1 MNDAVVNT
9 KNNALVLDTAGEKLD
24 KEVSLVEQQAASVV
38 VASDEDYAN
47 AGTVTAEIK
56 KVQKKVTEYWEPL
69 RASTYKAY
77 QDVMA
82 RKKEML
88 GPLESAEKI
97 LKKKMVVYYD
107 EKERKRK
114 EQEEAMRRL
123 AQEEADR
130 KLEEAIAADAVG
142 DTIGAEFAMAE
153 AEIMDDV
160 AVSGG
165 IQSQAPKASGVSTT
179 KTWVIE
185 SIDESKV
192 PVDINGAV
200 IRPVDEKAV
209 MALIKATK
217 GKISIPGIKYKE
229 TVTVSVRS

>member
-1 MNDAVVNT
+1 MNDAVVT
-9 KNNALVLDTAGEKLD
+9 KENNALVLDTTGEKLD
-24 KEVSLVEQQAASVV
+24 MEVSLVEQQAASVI

-56 KVQKKVTEYWEPL
+56 RIQKKVTDYWEPL
-69 RASTYKAY
+69 RASSYKAY
-77 QDVMA
+77 QNVIA

-88 GPLESAEKI
+88 SPLESAENI
-97 LKKKMVVYYD
+97 LKKKMAAYYD

-114 EQEEAMRRL
+114 EQEEAMRKI
-123 AQEEADR
+123 AQEQADR
-130 KLEEAIAADAVG
+130 KLEEAIAADAAG
-142 DTIGAEFAMAE
+142 DAAGAEFAMAE

-160 AVSGG
+160 AASGS
-165 IQSQAPKASGVSTT
+165 IQPQAPKANGVSTT

-185 SIDESKV
+185 SIDQSKV

-217 GKISIPGIKYKE
+217 GKITIPGIKYKE
-229 TVTVSVRS
+229 TVTISVRS